1 MLPYTI
7 AFARPGKPGQFVK
20 WLTVL
25 GVIGFCLAGRGLVA
39 DAAPEDRA
47 YLAPPPGNSGADPLS
62 TLPRGRLLEVAGQ
75 GHGLL
80 GVGCMP
86 RLVADFIR
94 TLDARGLDARCLE
107 VLAQAP
113 PFLDAN
119 GAGP

>member
-1 MLPYTI
+1 ML
-7 AFARPGKPGQFVK
+7 Q
-20 WLTVL
+20 
-25 GVIGFCLAGRGLVA
+25 
-39 DAAPEDRA
+39 
-47 YLAPPPGNSGADPLS
+47 
-62 TLPRGRLLEVAGQ
+62 VAGQ

-94 TLDARGLDARCLE
+94 TLDARGLDAHCLD
-107 VLAQAP
+107 VLAQTP